1 MRICSVC
8 EGNCDDGELVGGI
21 CHECRETAE
30 QEKRREMMD
39 RLLESPSKQ
48 MSLIF
53 DNTYRTAYWGRFG
66 WN

>member
-8 EGNCDDGELVGGI
+8 EGNCDDDELVGGV
-21 CHECRETAE
+21 CHECREAE
-30 QEKRREMMD
+30 QQKKREKMMD

-53 DNTYRTAYWGRFG
+53 DNTDRTAYRGRFG